1 MKKSEDIFLYLVLLG
16 GKVKKANI
24 ELHDVRWVVGSK
36 IEDSFDTLR
45 KDWFGS
51 SKGLHIDSYKKIQYI
66 DGHKINLKNVEEYK
80 IGKKQLVKKNNA
92 KKYLWFVNIGGYNPT
107 SMMEKHEFGLVIASN
122 KLEAKN
128 IAKSKWLIGCKKKHK
143 DDLASLEMLISFD
156 DCEQIK
162 KIGNWEIELTP
173 DNNFIQENN
182 YPDWYGYQN
191 IDEKLRFKNLLIA
204 KEFCYICSYLCT

>member
-1 MKKSEDIFLYLVLLG
+1 MVVLG
-16 GKVKKANI
+16 GRAEKANI
-24 ELHDVRWVVGSK
+24 ELHDVRWVVGTK

-51 SKGLHIDSYKKIQYI
+51 PKGLHIDSYKKIKYI
-66 DGHKINLKNVEEYK
+66 DGYKINLIYFEKDK
-80 IGKKQLVKKNNA
+80 IDKKQLVKKNKA
-92 KKYLWFVNIGGYNPT
+92 KKNLWFVNIGGYYPT
-107 SMMEKHEFGLVIASN
+107 SMQEKHEFGLVIASN

-128 IAKSKWLIGCKKKHK
+128 IAKSKWLIGFKKKHT

-182 YPDWYGYQN
+182 YPDWYGYQK
-191 IDEKLRFKNLLIA
+191 IDGK
-204 KEFCYICSYLCT
+204 

>member
-1 MKKSEDIFLYLVLLG
+1 MKKLKNNFLYLVVLG
-16 GKVKKANI
+16 GRAGKANI

-66 DGHKINLKNVEEYK
+66 DGHKINLINFEKNK
-80 IGKKQLVKKNNA
+80 IDKKKLVKKNKA

-107 SMMEKHEFGLVIASN
+107 SMQEKHEFGLVIASN

-143 DDLASLEMLISFD
+143 DDISSLEMLFSCD
-156 DCEQIK
+156 DCELINN
-162 KIGNWEIELTP
+162 IGNWEIELTP
-173 DNNFIQENN
+173 DNNFIEENN
-182 YPDWYGYQN
+182 YPDWYGYQK
-191 IDEKLRFKNLLIA
+191 IDGI
-204 KEFCYICSYLCT
+204 

>member
-1 MKKSEDIFLYLVLLG
+1 MKKLKNNFLYLVVLG
-16 GKVKKANI
+16 GRAEKANI

-36 IEDSFDTLR
+36 IEDTFDTLR

-66 DGHKINLKNVEEYK
+66 DGHKINLKNVEMQK
-80 IGKKQLVKKNNA
+80 IGKKQLA
-92 KKYLWFVNIGGYNPT
+92 KKINPQKNLWFVNIGGYSPT
-107 SMMEKHEFGLVIASN
+107 SMQEKHEFGLVIASS

-182 YPDWYGYQN
+182 YPDWYGYQK
-191 IDEKLRFKNLLIA
+191 IDEK
-204 KEFCYICSYLCT
+204 